1 MAKYRVSL
9 EAVAS
14 TVIEVEA
21 ENKDDAYEAALGES
35 MPRICAQCSG
45 WGGRQNLEIGDEWD
59 IPQDQSTDEAVEEIT
74 DADA

>member
-9 EAVAS
+9 QTVAS

-21 ENKDDAYEAALGES
+21 EDKDAAYEAALSAG

-45 WGGRQNLEIGDEWD
+45 WGGRQNLELSDEWD
-59 IPQDQSTDEAVEEIT
+59 IPQDQSTDEAVDEVT
-74 DADA
+74 GADA

>member
-1 MAKYRVSL
+1 MAKSRVSL

-21 ENKDDAYEAALGES
+21 ENKDDAYEAALSQS

-45 WGGRQNLEIGDEWD
+45 WGGRQNLEISDEWD
-59 IPQDQSTDEAVEEIT
+59 IPQDQSTDEAVEEVT
-74 DADA
+74 GADA

>member
-21 ENKDDAYEAALGES
+21 ENKDDAYEAALSQS

-45 WGGRQNLEIGDEWD
+45 WGGRQNLEISDEWD
-59 IPQDQSTDEAVEEIT
+59 IPQDQSTDEAVEEVT
-74 DADA
+74 GADA